1 MAKKNSKSST
11 SRFAVWGLWLSAISL
26 IALVVA
32 GAMKVFE
39 SIGFYTPTDLTLLPR
54 ILWGGAGGIL
64 IGFAVFALLD
74 PNRIRRFL
82 SGRQAKYGSNALV
95 TTIAFIAI
103 LVIANI
109 LAYQNPQQLDLT
121 ENKKNTLAPESI
133 NVIQSLPESV
143 KATAFFSTQ
152 IDPTTARDLLEK
164 YRTNSKG
171 KFDFEFV
178 DPDKNPLAAQDAGIT
193 GDGKILL
200 QMGQNRE
207 IVPSASETEITAGF
221 IRLLNPEKLVIYF
234 LSGEGEN
241 DTQQPGGNSYT
252 RIRAAL
258 ESKNYIVKTLNLEAE
273 SIPDDAKVIVLAG
286 PATPLSSQAV
296 NALKGYLANGGSLV
310 AMENPVAL
318 TDFGGKTDLL
328 AEYLSSDWGITL
340 DNDIIIDTQSPTSAY
355 NATAYQ
361 YSQHPITENMGGVGV
376 TFPFARSLSVSYDVQ
391 DVTVSELIL
400 TTDQAWGETD
410 YATIKA
416 NQPAYD
422 PQTEKA
428 GPLLLVASSENTTT
442 GGRVLVIGNSTFAID
457 DNFDYSGNG
466 DFLVNS
472 IDWGAQKEALI
483 NLTTASPTERSFV
496 APGTFQRMLMLASSI
511 CIIPLAILI
520 LGISSW
526 YTRRKQG

>member
-1 MAKKNSKSST
+1 MAEKNSKSNT
-11 SRFAVWGLWLSAISL
+11 SRFAAGGLWLSAVSL
-26 IALVVA
+26 IALLVA

-64 IGFAVFALLD
+64 IGLAVFALLD

-82 SGRQAKYGSNALV
+82 SGRQAKYGSNAIV
-95 TTIAFIAI
+95 TTVAFVAI
-103 LVIANI
+103 LVIGNI

-121 ENKKNTLAPESI
+121 ENKQNTLAPESI
-133 NVIQSLPESV
+133 DVLQKLPETV
-143 KATAFFSTQ
+143 KATVFFSTQ
-152 IDPTTARDLLEK
+152 LNPSTARELLEK

-171 KFDFEFV
+171 KFEYEFV

-207 IVPSASETEITAGF
+207 IIPSASENEITAGF
-221 IRLLNPEKLVIYF
+221 IRLLNPEQLVIYF
-234 LSGEGEN
+234 LSGEGEH
-241 DTQQPGGNSYT
+241 DIQQAGSDSYT
-252 RIRAAL
+252 RIRTAL
-258 ESKNYIVKTLNLEAE
+258 ENKNYIVKTLNLEAE
-273 SIPDDAKVIVLAG
+273 SIPSDTKVIVLAG
-286 PATPLSSQAV
+286 PITPLSPQAV
-296 NALKGYLANGGSLV
+296 NALKDYLASGGSLV

-318 TDFGGKTDLL
+318 NNFGDKKDLL
-328 AEYLSSDWGITL
+328 AEYLSSDWGISL
-340 DNDIIIDTQSPTSAY
+340 NNDIIIDTQSPTSAY

-376 TFPFARSLSVSYDVQ
+376 TFPFARSLSVSYDNP
-391 DVTVSELIL
+391 DLTVSELIL

-410 YATIKA
+410 YASIEA

-422 PQTEKA
+422 PQTEQA
-428 GPLLLVASSENTTT
+428 GPLLLVASAENNST

-472 IDWGAQKEALI
+472 IDWGAQKEELI

-496 APGTFQRMLMLASSI
+496 APGTFQRMLMLASSV

-520 LGISSW
+520 LGISAW
-526 YTRRKQG
+526 YARRKQG